1 MPDLAT
7 DRKLMQS
14 VADDIQREL
23 KLVPNAIPIGAALV
37 IDGVVRARG
46 CNQRIQ
52 QGNPILHGETACL
65 QNAGTSITA
74 AEYARATLYTSLS
87 PCVMCAGA
95 ILRFKIPRVVIGENT
110 TFQGE
115 ELLLKLKGVEVVVVD
130 NADCIA
136 MMKQFIATY
145 PEIWND
151 DITYL
156 PKPPQPD
163 YAQLDFEQMK
173 RCWQQ
178 LEFQLPQKAL
188 AQAIR

>member
-1 MPDLAT
+1 MPEVAT
-7 DRKLMQS
+7 DRQLMQS
-14 VADDIQREL
+14 VADDIKREL

-46 CNQRIQ
+46 CNQRVQ

-65 QNAGTSITA
+65 QNAGVSIAA

-136 MMKQFIATY
+136 LMRTFIATY

-156 PKPPQPD
+156 PKPAMPD
-163 YAQLDFEQMK
+163 YAQLNFEQMK
-173 RCWQQ
+173 ECWQR
-178 LEFQLPQKAL
+178 LEFQLPGEAL
-188 AQAIR
+188 Q

>member
-1 MPDLAT
+1 MIELQN
-7 DRKLMQS
+7 DRRLMQS
-14 VADDIQREL
+14 VAADIQREL

-37 IDGVVRARG
+37 IDGDVRARG

-65 QNAGTSITA
+65 QNAGTKITA

-136 MMKQFIATY
+136 MMKTFISTY

-156 PKPPQPD
+156 PKPPPPD
-163 YAQLDFEQMK
+163 YSQLDLEQAK
-173 RCWQQ
+173 ECWRR
-178 LEFQLPQKAL
+178 LEFQLPQTAL
-188 AQAIR
+188 GK